1 MQATSRE
8 IKPGISRATA
18 LENTT
23 PGAHIDL
30 NHSPAPPG
38 FFTHIP
44 GDVMA
49 RQFAYHMHGLTKKFG
64 NKTILDDVHLS
75 FYPDAKIGLV
85 GVNGAGKSTL
95 MKIMAGVDTE
105 VTGEHWAADGVK
117 VGYLPQ
123 EPRLDPHKT
132 VWENVIQDCE
142 DKQIF
147 DQYNAVATQMSEDY
161 SDELMEKMTALQE
174 EVDAR
179 DAWDIDSK
187 IQMAMQALRCPEPD
201 SPVTSLSGG
210 ETRRVALCQL
220 LLSKPDLLLLDEPTN
235 HLDAETVAWLENYLV
250 NYKGAIIMITHDRYF
265 LDNITSW
272 TLELDRGKAF
282 PHEGN
287 YSSWLA
293 AKAQRMDQEGR
304 ESDSK
309 TKALKRELEWVRS
322 SPKARQSKSKARLK
336 AYEELRDEAE
346 REEVTHADI
355 RIPMGERL
363 GNVVIEAENLTKS
376 FGDKVLI
383 KDLSFRL
390 PRGGI
395 VGIIGPNG
403 AGKTTL
409 FKMLT
414 GQEEPDAGS
423 IKVGETVELG
433 YVDQNRDALEDDKN
447 VWEAISDGLDVI
459 TMGKRQVPS
468 RAYVGAFNFKGTD
481 QQKNVGKLSGG
492 ERNRVNLAKML
503 TQPANVLLLD
513 EPTNDLDRET
523 LASLEVAL
531 EKYPGCAVVITHDRF
546 FLDRI
551 ATHILAYEG
560 DSHVEWF
567 EGNFADYIEDKKR
580 RLGDDADIPKKLK
593 FVKFER

>member
-1 MQATSRE
+1 
-8 IKPGISRATA
+8 
-18 LENTT
+18 
-23 PGAHIDL
+23 
-30 NHSPAPPG
+30 
-38 FFTHIP
+38 
-44 GDVMA
+44 MA
-49 RQFAYHMHGLTKKFG
+49 RQFAYHMQGLTKKFG
-64 NKTILDDVHLS
+64 NKTILDNVHLS

-95 MKIMAGVDTE
+95 MKIMAGVDNE
-105 VTGEHWAADGVK
+105 VTGEHWAAEGIK
-117 VGYLPQ
+117 VGYLSQ
-123 EPRLDPHKT
+123 EPKLDPDKD
-132 VWENVIQDCE
+132 VWGNVTSECE

-147 DQYNAVATQMSEDY
+147 DAYNAVAMRMAEEYT
-161 SDELMEKMTALQE
+161 DELMEEMTVLQE
-174 EVDAR
+174 QVDAR

-187 IQMAMQALRCPEPD
+187 IEMAMQALRCPPKEAD
-201 SPVTSLSGG
+201 VTPLSGG
-210 ETRRVALCQL
+210 ERRRVAICKL
-220 LLSKPDLLLLDEPTN
+220 LLAKPDLLLMDEPTN
-235 HLDAETVAWLENYLV
+235 HLDAETVAWLESYLV
-250 NYKGAIIMITHDRYF
+250 NYKGAVILITHDRYF

-272 TLELDRGKAF
+272 TLEVDRGRAY

-293 AKAQRMDQEGR
+293 SKADRMDQEGR

-309 TKALKRELEWVRS
+309 TKALKRELEWIRS
-322 SPKARQSKSKARLK
+322 NPKARQTKSKARIS
-336 AYEELRDEAE
+336 AYENLRDEAE
-346 REEVTHADI
+346 KEVVSHAEI

-363 GNVVIEAENLTKS
+363 GNIVVEAHNVSKGFDDRL
-376 FGDKVLI
+376 LI
-383 KDLSFRL
+383 KDLSFKL

-395 VGIIGPNG
+395 VGVIGPNG

-409 FKMLT
+409 FKMIT
-414 GQEEPDAGS
+414 GAETPDEGS
-423 IKVGETVELG
+423 FKVGETVELG
-433 YVDQNRDALEDDKN
+433 YVDQNRDALDSSKN
-447 VWEAISDGLDVI
+447 VWEAISDGLDI
-459 TMGKRQVPS
+459 LKLGSREVPS

-481 QQKNVGKLSGG
+481 QSKNVGQLSGG

-503 TQPANVLLLD
+503 TRPANLLLLD

-531 EKYPGCAVVITHDRF
+531 EKFPGCAVVISHDRF
-546 FLDRI
+546 FLDRV

>member
-1 MQATSRE
+1 
-8 IKPGISRATA
+8 
-18 LENTT
+18 
-23 PGAHIDL
+23 
-30 NHSPAPPG
+30 
-38 FFTHIP
+38 
-44 GDVMA
+44 MA
-49 RQFAYHMHGLTKKFG
+49 RQFAYHMQGLTKKFG
-64 NKTILDDVHLS
+64 NKTILDNVHLS

-105 VTGEHWAADGVK
+105 VTGEHWAAEGVK
-117 VGYLPQ
+117 VGYLSQ
-123 EPRLDPHKT
+123 EPHLDPEKN
-132 VWENVIQDCE
+132 VWENVISDCE
-142 DKQIF
+142 DKKIF
-147 DQYNAVATQMSEDY
+147 DAYNAVAMKMAEDY
-161 SDELMEKMTALQE
+161 TDELMEEMTALQE
-174 EVDAR
+174 QVDAR

-187 IQMAMQALRCPEPD
+187 IEMAMQALRCPPKD
-201 SPVTSLSGG
+201 ADVTPLSGG
-210 ETRRVALCQL
+210 ERRRVAICQL
-220 LLSKPDLLLLDEPTN
+220 LLAKPDLLLMDEPTN

-250 NYKGAIIMITHDRYF
+250 NYKGAVILITHDRYF

-272 TLELDRGKAF
+272 TLEIDRGRAF

-293 AKAQRMDQEGR
+293 SKADRMDQEGR

-309 TKALKRELEWVRS
+309 TKALKRELEWIRS
-322 SPKARQSKSKARLK
+322 NPKARQTKSKARIS
-336 AYEELRDEAE
+336 AYENLRDSAE
-346 REEVTHADI
+346 NEVVSHAEI
-355 RIPMGERL
+355 RIPMGDRL
-363 GNVVIEAENLTKS
+363 GNVVVEANNVSKGFDDRL
-376 FGDKVLI
+376 LI
-383 KDLSFRL
+383 KDLSFKL

-395 VGIIGPNG
+395 VGVIGPNG

-409 FKMLT
+409 FKMIT
-414 GQEEPDAGS
+414 GEEQPDAGS
-423 IKVGETVELG
+423 FKVGETVELG
-433 YVDQNRDALEDDKN
+433 YVDQNRDALDNSKN
-447 VWEAISDGLDVI
+447 VWEAISDGLDI
-459 TMGKRQVPS
+459 LKLGKREVPS

-481 QQKNVGKLSGG
+481 QSKNVGQLSGG

-503 TQPANVLLLD
+503 TRPANLLLLD

-531 EKYPGCAVVITHDRF
+531 EKFPGCAVVISHDRF
-546 FLDRI
+546 FLDRV

>member
-1 MQATSRE
+1 
-8 IKPGISRATA
+8 
-18 LENTT
+18 
-23 PGAHIDL
+23 
-30 NHSPAPPG
+30 
-38 FFTHIP
+38 
-44 GDVMA
+44 MA
-49 RQFAYHMHGLTKKFG
+49 RQFAYHMQGLTKKFG
-64 NKTILDDVHLS
+64 NKTILDNVHLS

-105 VTGEHWAADGVK
+105 VTGEHWAAEGVK
-117 VGYLPQ
+117 VGYLSQ
-123 EPRLDPHKT
+123 EPELDPSKDI
-132 VWENVIQDCE
+132 WGNVIAGCE
-142 DKQIF
+142 DKKIF
-147 DQYNAVATQMSEDY
+147 DAYNDVAMKMVEDY
-161 SDELMEKMTALQE
+161 TDELMEEMTASQE
-174 EVDAR
+174 KIDAR

-187 IQMAMQALRCPEPD
+187 IEMAMQALRCPPKD
-201 SPVTSLSGG
+201 ADVTNLSGG
-210 ETRRVALCQL
+210 ERRRVAICQL
-220 LLSKPDLLLLDEPTN
+220 LLAKPDLLLMDEPTN
-235 HLDAETVAWLENYLV
+235 HLDAETVVWLESYLV
-250 NYKGAIIMITHDRYF
+250 NYKGAIILITHDRYF
-265 LDNITSW
+265 LDNITNW
-272 TLELDRGKAF
+272 TLEVDRGRTF

-293 AKAQRMDQEGR
+293 AKAVRMDQEGR

-309 TKALKRELEWVRS
+309 TKALKRELEWIRS
-322 SPKARQSKSKARLK
+322 NPKARQTKSKARIS
-336 AYEELRDEAE
+336 AYENLRDAAE
-346 REEVTHADI
+346 NEMVSHTEI

-363 GNVVIEAENLTKS
+363 GNIVVEAKNVSKGFDDRL
-376 FGDKVLI
+376 LI
-383 KDLSFRL
+383 KDLSFKL

-395 VGIIGPNG
+395 VGVIGPNG

-409 FKMLT
+409 FKMIT
-414 GQEEPDAGS
+414 GDETPDEGS
-423 IKVGETVELG
+423 FKVGETVELG
-433 YVDQNRDALEDDKN
+433 YVDQNRDALDNSKN
-447 VWEAISDGLDVI
+447 VWEAISDGLDI
-459 TMGKRQVPS
+459 LHLGKREVPS

-481 QQKNVGKLSGG
+481 QSKNVGQLSGG

-503 TQPANVLLLD
+503 TRPANLLLLD

-531 EKYPGCAVVITHDRF
+531 EKFPGCAVVISHDRF
-546 FLDRI
+546 FLDRV